1 VLSIRNFAHRQLS
14 CDAKQ
19 IFFELR
25 RGKFK
30 VLRLLPY
37 HCIFNAIENVW
48 GIAKCYY
55 NKHVGRDGRSV
66 ENSISLWKESLATVT
81 PQIWANTVRHTEE
94 EIHRWWEREV
104 HFDLTDTSPII
115 VNLNEDSDSSDEE
128 HLSSSHSD

>member
-1 VLSIRNFAHRQLS
+1 VDNLALQAGHR
-14 CDAKQ
+14 
-19 IFFELR
+19 
-25 RGKFK
+25 
-30 VLRLLPY
+30 VLRLPPY
-37 HCIFNAIENVW
+37 HCIFSAIENIW

-81 PQIWANTVRHTEE
+81 PQILANTVRHTEE

-128 HLSSSHSD
+128 HLSSSDSD